1 MAQLSPVMS
10 RSNCWCLPPI
20 ATHIV
25 PLLSSAVLDSQAL
38 VDTAPLLL
46 TVSALPTTTPD
57 YLYLVVQTLPRS
69 LLNRM

>member
-10 RSNCWCLPPI
+10 RGNCWCLPPV

-25 PLLSSAVLDSQAL
+25 PFLSSAVLDSQAL

-46 TVSALPTTTPD
+46 TVSALPTTTLD
-57 YLYLVVQTLPRS
+57 CLYLVVQILPRS